1 MTTILDFAV
10 VTVPL
15 TLAVLAL
22 LVLGR
27 RHIHGQM
34 KEIVEAAQARGAPRS
49 QHAIVLKA
57 AEACTREA
65 PSFAEYPP
73 MQDTA
78 SQAS

>member
-34 KEIVEAAQARGAPRS
+34 KEIAEAAQARGAPRS

-65 PSFAEYPP
+65 LLSLEDPQ
-73 MQDTA
+73 MQAAA